1 MANWQKKLNMNLII
15 ASTAVV
21 ISLCALV
28 VSIQEV
34 RLMRSQQKVSLFPYL
49 TISEFYNS
57 EGFGI
62 RIKNNGTGLA
72 KINSFQVFNDQQYF
86 DTWLQVADAYS
97 LEEDTINYGIMQS
110 NGIKD
115 EIITPNEKVVLVYLD
130 WTKATRDLPSRLT
143 DLNIKICYSSLLND
157 YWLITNDETRME
169 LDAPCKV
176 DEEKEFAD

>member
-62 RIKNNGTGLA
+62 RVKNSGTGLA

-86 DTWLQVADAYS
+86 DNWLEVADAYS
-97 LEEDTINYGIMQS
+97 LEGDTINYGIMQS

-115 EIITPNEKVVLVYLD
+115 EIITPNEKVVLVYVD
-130 WTKATRDLPSRLT
+130 WTKATQNLPTRLNN
-143 DLNIKICYSSLLND
+143 LNIKICYSSLLD
-157 YWLITNDETRME
+157 DFWLITKDNVRTE
-169 LDAPCKV
+169 LDAPCIKE
-176 DEEKEFAD
+176 EEKEFAD